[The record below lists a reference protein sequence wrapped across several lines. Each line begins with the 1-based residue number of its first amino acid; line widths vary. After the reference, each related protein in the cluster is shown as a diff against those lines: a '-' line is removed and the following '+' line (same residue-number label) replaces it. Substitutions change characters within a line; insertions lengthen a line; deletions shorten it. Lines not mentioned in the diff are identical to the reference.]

1 MVFILGRV
9 RQHPLPK
16 NILLNVNVPNVPV
29 SEVQGYRITR
39 KGVRVYREK
48 VTPLKDPK
56 GRSCYWISGKP
67 EDVSEDGSDIG
78 AVAEGY
84 VSITPIHMDMTH
96 YPSITALREAG
107 FEDY

>member
-1 MVFILGRV
+1 M
-9 RQHPLPK
+9 
-16 NILLNVNVPNVPV
+16 

-39 KGVRVYREK
+39 KGVRVYKEK